1 MGKFIDLSG
10 ERYGRLTVIER
21 VGTMSGHPLWECKCD
36 CGKHTKATTT
46 NLRSGAIVSCGCYNS
61 DVNGRRTHG
70 KSRTRLYSI
79 WKGMRRRCNKETDR
93 SFKGY
98 GGRGITV
105 CKEWDKFEAF
115 QKWSIENGY
124 NDNLSID
131 RIDTNGNYEPS
142 NCKWS
147 TAKEQNNNKRN
158 NRILEYNGEAHNV
171 TEWAAILG
179 MSAHTIFSRLDLMGW
194 SVEKALSTPMK
205 RVSNYK

>member
-1 MGKFIDLSG
+1 
-10 ERYGRLTVIER
+10 
-21 VGTMSGHPLWECKCD
+21 
-36 CGKHTKATTT
+36 
-46 NLRSGAIVSCGCYNS
+46 
-61 DVNGRRTHG
+61 
-70 KSRTRLYSI
+70 
-79 WKGMRRRCNKETDR
+79 MRRRCNKETDR
-93 SFKGY
+93 RFKDY

-147 TAKEQNNNKRN
+147 TTKEQNNNKRN

-194 SVEKALSTPMK
+194 SVEKALSTPLK
-205 RVSNYK
+205 RVSNY

>member
-1 MGKFIDLSG
+1 
-10 ERYGRLTVIER
+10 
-21 VGTMSGHPLWECKCD
+21 
-36 CGKHTKATTT
+36 
-46 NLRSGAIVSCGCYNS
+46 
-61 DVNGRRTHG
+61 
-70 KSRTRLYSI
+70 
-79 WKGMRRRCNKETDR
+79 MRRRCNKETDR
-93 SFKGY
+93 SFKDY

-158 NRILEYNGEAHNV
+158 NRILEYNGEVHNV

-179 MSAHTIFSRLDLMGW
+179 MSEHIIFSRLDLMGW
-194 SVEKALSTPMK
+194 SIEKALSTPPK
-205 RVSNYK
+205 RVSKY